1 MPISDFS
8 ADLVKFFMDLVPVFP
23 MTAPHS
29 NFNVFSVILARLL
42 INSHQADNSAFEA
55 KMSGLQNPEDAASAN
70 ILKNLH
76 YLEKFTG
83 EIEEK
88 TEDCDVVGQTV
99 KETAEWTY
107 QTIFSEEVEI
117 ALQILDLL
125 VFLNT
130 VGHYHSRNSNLR
142 NFSGTESSL
151 LW

>member
-1 MPISDFS
+1 
-8 ADLVKFFMDLVPVFP
+8 
-23 MTAPHS
+23 
-29 NFNVFSVILARLL
+29 
-42 INSHQADNSAFEA
+42 
-55 KMSGLQNPEDAASAN
+55 MSGLQNPEDAASAN

-83 EIEEK
+83 EMDEK
-88 TEDCDVVGQTV
+88 AENCDIVGQTV

-130 VGHYHSRNSNLR
+130 VCLTHSRNS
-142 NFSGTESSL
+142 SSKSCSAIVS
-151 LW
+151 